1 MKKVALSLITILS
14 TTIIFSQN
22 IKVQVLHNYTPNEII
37 VKLKDDTNMGI
48 VYRSRAK
55 GTSQSTSQKDIG
67 ALLGISDKVESTE
80 ILFSEEFVEKS
91 IELKRDRQLRQARL
105 QNSNP
110 NALVVST
117 EPEYASLKNIYR
129 IKLNEEVLNIQGLAA
144 DLASKENVEYAEPN
158 YIFSVNDFTIDS
170 EIIYDEELSAF
181 EEDVTLNDPLYSQ
194 QSNITQAN
202 IDDVWDAYGTGDGS
216 QIVAV
221 LDTGVDYTHPDLEDN
236 IWINTAELNG
246 VEGYDDDGNG
256 YVDDIRG
263 WDFINLDNA
272 PLDDN
277 MHGTHVAGIIGAVGN
292 NGIGISGAV
301 WNVKLMPIKVFQSN
315 GTGNSATIASGV
327 EYATNNGATI
337 QNMSFGSYAESF
349 TLKAALETAY
359 ATSVLVGAAGNDA
372 ICIGPG
378 LCPNFRPSAPLYPGA
393 YTYVLGVEDSNGAYD
408 NYDQDGPIF
417 SKYYNFLNYEVKA
430 AGSAIMS
437 TVPGG
442 GYRALTGTS
451 MATPLVAG
459 AVALYNVQK
468 PDDSKE
474 LLFGNLI
481 NTSGSGI
488 DIKAAIDVTPT
499 PLLKVLGADT
509 SDVIEGQNGNGYL
522 EPGETINFL
531 PTIKNYWGPSEDV
544 RIGIEFWEFEDQTK
558 AEILTSEAQIGSIS
572 AYANLKKTDSP
583 LQIKLSDNVAND
595 VNVQFKVSVWLGE
608 NQEHL
613 SSTKVVITTTNAVIL
628 PGYIES
634 DLTLTSD
641 KSYIFENNLVLT
653 NSSTLTIEKGTKI
666 DLLNNKIV
674 VDNDG
679 SKIIANGDKDNFIT
693 IYSSS
698 GNWNGIEDS
707 NTLSQYSFIKISNLN
722 FEETSIRITDSEIF
736 DSFYN
741 YSDHFFEKSESL
753 SLVIRDS
760 YVEGG
765 ISYPNGISKSQEG
778 LLMND
783 IKIRHLWHTLTSF
796 GTLYGTDRGALTNLT
811 NASILNFYCNEGG
824 DLTGPNHTILT
835 ANDAIGT
842 QTLGSIYFGTSSG
855 DIFSTKTKHFYN
867 SNETIGKIDFNSL
880 TSTPSEIPHGHVW
893 KVLVNG
899 KDAQDEYD
907 EMDPVGVG
915 THEFKVYFNREM
927 DTSVD
932 PTISY
937 GVREPYVQKQ
947 ITEAGTWSEDGKI
960 YTVSHDINIGDAD
973 GINRIRVEGARDLD
987 NFYIPVEDYR
997 FNFLLQSAGSAST
1010 GFAAT
1015 PGLGEIDL
1023 SWEAPSG
1030 DLVDDTLGYNMYRY
1044 VSDGEGGFTDPVK
1057 VNENLITDVTFKDFD
1072 VVRDTQ
1078 YFYKYKILRTSF
1090 EETDYSN
1097 AVSASLLTA
1106 ALGDSNGDV
1115 AVNVL
1120 DVVNTVNY
1128 ILGTN
1133 PTPFI
1138 DYATDVNNDSA
1149 INVLDI
1155 VAIVDLILNA
1165 STSNVRVGGA
1175 PINYYPNKAKE
1186 KAKLYWDGKDL
1197 IIDTPKAIAGLQLAY
1212 NTAQNYEL
1220 GAILQ
1225 GFESLSFTQDDQQ
1238 RLMLYNMSQ
1247 SGIPSGKHVLLSLT
1261 SGEPFEVI
1269 NAIAGEVNGT
1279 PITLSY
1285 NEKDM
1290 EEVMDAPYQPE
1301 ELQIASYSPNP
1312 TYGEVQVKY
1321 YLPKAMSE
1329 LAILIYDAQGNL
1341 ILNHNQLENSPGY
1354 HLTSFDVSKNK
1365 SGIYFMII
1373 TGYNQDARRYID
1385 QAKIILK

>member
-1 MKKVALSLITILS
+1 MKKVFLSLVLILS
-14 TTIIFSQN
+14 TSVTFSQN
-22 IKVQVLHNYTPNEII
+22 VKVQALNNYAPNEII

-55 GTSQSTSQKDIG
+55 GISQSTSQKDIS

-80 ILFSEEFVEKS
+80 VLFSEEFVEKS
-91 IELKRDRQLRQARL
+91 IQLKRERQLRQARL

-129 IKLNEEVLNIQGLAA
+129 IKLKEDVLNIQGLAA
-144 DLASKENVEYAEPN
+144 DLASRENVEYAEPN

-181 EEDVTLNDPLYSQ
+181 EEEVTLNDPLYSQ

-202 IDDVWDAYGTGDGS
+202 IDDVWDAYGTGNGS
-216 QIVAV
+216 QIVAI

-337 QNMSFGSYAESF
+337 QNMSFGSYAESS

-359 ATSVLVGAAGNDA
+359 DTSVLVAAAGNNKV
-372 ICIGPG
+372 CIGPG
-378 LCPNFRPSAPLYPGA
+378 IGCAPMYPGA
-393 YTYVLGVEDSNGAYD
+393 YTYVLGVEDSNGDYD

-417 SKYYNFLNYEVKA
+417 SRYSNFLNYEVKA

-437 TVPGG
+437 TVPEG

-459 AVALYNVQK
+459 AVALYNQQK
-468 PDDSKE
+468 PNDSKE

-499 PLLKVLGADT
+499 PLLKVLGADA
-509 SDVIEGQNGNGYL
+509 SDVIEGQNGNEFL
-522 EPGETINFL
+522 EPGETINII
-531 PTIKNYWGPSEDV
+531 PTIKNYWGPTDDV
-544 RIGIEFWEFEDQTK
+544 RIGIGFWEFEDETK
-558 AEILTSEAQIGSIS
+558 AEILISEAQIGSIS
-572 AYANLKKTDSP
+572 AYGNLKQPDSP
-583 LQIKLSDNVAND
+583 LQIKLAENIADEV
-595 VNVQFKVSVWLGE
+595 VIKFELQVWSGE
-608 NQEHL
+608 NQEYLTSHEL
-613 SSTKVVITTTNAVIL
+613 QIKVTNAIIL
-628 PGYIES
+628 DGYVEE
-634 DLTLTSD
+634 DMVLT
-641 KSYIFENNLVLT
+641 KENRYIFEKNLVLT
-653 NSSTLTIEKGTKI
+653 NSSTLTILPGVKI
-666 DLLNNKIV
+666 DMKDNRIT
-674 VDNDG
+674 VDSDG
-679 SKIIANGDKDNFIT
+679 SKVIANGNKDNFIE
-693 IYSSS
+693 IYSST
-698 GNWNGIEDS
+698 GLWNGIQDNS
-707 NTLSQYSFIKISNLN
+707 NRLSEYSFLSIKNIDISDNYLFWITN
-722 FEETSIRITDSEIF
+722 SVIIDSHDQHGRISSVQLTKSNVISTYTPWGAIKWNPLSSVNEGVV
-736 DSFYN
+736 
-741 YSDHFFEKSESL
+741 YS
-753 SLVIRDS
+753 
-760 YVEGG
+760 
-765 ISYPNGISKSQEG
+765 
-778 LLMND
+778 
-783 IKIRHLWHTLTSF
+783 KIRPWSIIFQDSHNYLAEIPQANFNNLINSSY
-796 GTLYGTDRGALTNLT
+796 LELIGAPYSVNRPLLV
-811 NASILNFYCNEGG
+811 AP
-824 DLTGPNHTILT
+824 DV
-835 ANDAIGT
+835 IGT
-842 QTLGSIYFGTSSG
+842 QDLSGSIYFGTSSES
-855 DIFSTKTKHFYN
+855 ILSKWSKHFYN
-867 SNETIGKIDFNSL
+867 SDATIGKIDF
-880 TSTPSEIPHGHVW
+880 TSMTKEPSDVPHGHVW

-899 KDAQDEYD
+899 KDALDEYD
-907 EMDPVGVG
+907 EMDPIGVG
-915 THEFKVYFNREM
+915 THEFKVYFNRAM

-960 YTVSHDINIGDAD
+960 YTVSHDINIGAAD
-973 GINRIRVEGARDLD
+973 GINRIRVEGAKDLD

-1030 DLVDDTLGYNMYRY
+1030 DLVHDVLGYNMYRY

-1106 ALGDSNGDV
+1106 ALGDSNGDA

-1175 PINYYPNKAKE
+1175 PINYYPNKAKA

-1220 GAILQ
+1220 GALLQ

-1247 SGIPSGKHVLLSLT
+1247 NVIPSGKHVLLSLT

-1285 NEKDM
+1285 NENDM

-1321 YLPKAMSE
+1321 YLPKAMSG

-1354 HLTSFDVSKNK
+1354 HLTSFDLSKNK

>member
-1 MKKVALSLITILS
+1 MKKIVFALVFTLTTSVA
-14 TTIIFSQN
+14 FSQN
-22 IKVQVLHNYTPNEII
+22 VKVQALNNYAPNEII

-48 VYRSRAK
+48 VYRSRVK
-55 GTSQSTSQKDIG
+55 GVSQSTSQKDIG
-67 ALLGISDKVESTE
+67 ALLGISDKVESSE
-80 ILFSEEFVEKS
+80 VLFSEEFVEKS
-91 IELKRDRQLRQARL
+91 IQLKRERMQRQARL
-105 QNSNP
+105 QSTNP
-110 NALVVST
+110 NAVVVST

-129 IKLNEEVLNIQGLAA
+129 IKLKEEVLNIPGLAT
-144 DLASKENVEYAEPN
+144 DLASKENVEFAEPN

-170 EIIYDEELSAF
+170 EIIYDDELSTF
-181 EEDVTLNDPLYSQ
+181 EEEVTLNDPLYAQ

-236 IWINTAELNG
+236 IWINEAELNG

-263 WDFINLDNA
+263 WDFINVDNA

-301 WNVKLMPIKVFQSN
+301 WDVQLMPIKVFQSN

-337 QNMSFGSYAESF
+337 QNMSFGSYAESS

-359 ATSVLVGAAGNDA
+359 ATSVLVGAAGNRK

-378 LCPNFRPSAPLYPGA
+378 LCPDKSRSAPSYPGA
-393 YTYVLGVEDSNGAYD
+393 YTYVLGVEDSNGEYD

-417 SKYYNFLNYEVKA
+417 SGYSNYLNYEVQA
-430 AGSAIMS
+430 AGSSIMS

-459 AVALYNVQK
+459 AIALYNERK

-481 NTSGSGI
+481 NTSGGGI
-488 DIKAAIDVTPT
+488 DLKAAIEITPT
-499 PLLKVLGADT
+499 PILKVLGADT
-509 SDVIEGQNGNGYL
+509 NDIVEGQNGNEFL
-522 EPGETINFL
+522 EPGETINII

-544 RIGIEFWEFEDQTK
+544 RIGIEFWAFEDETK
-558 AEILTSEAQIGSIS
+558 AEILTSEAQIGSIT
-572 AYANLKKTDSP
+572 AYANLQQPDSP
-583 LQIKLSDNVAND
+583 LQIKLADNIANN
-595 VNVQFKVSVWLGE
+595 VNIQFKVSVWSGE
-608 NQEHL
+608 NQEYL
-613 SSTKVVITTTNAVIL
+613 SSTKVTINVKNSVLLYGNYNEEVVLYADKEYLVSDNLIFYGNGVLRIN
-628 PGYIES
+628 PGVKLIIS
-634 DLTLTSD
+634 DNKKLNFL
-641 KSYIFENNLVLT
+641 ENSRLVAQ
-653 NSSTLTIEKGTKI
+653 GTKDSLIYFAQENVSWNGMVLEGSRSLLDFVHISGI
-666 DLLNNKIV
+666 DALQANGQSPFGNSGMFDLSNAILTGNYCYYLLNPAYNVPSVTSINV
-674 VDNDG
+674 VDNFIG
-679 SKIIANGDKDNFIT
+679 TFMLSNPYFKMISKSNLITNQSPFIGA
-693 IYSSS
+693 IYLYDQEVTQ
-698 GNWNGIEDS
+698 NRKLNA
-707 NTLSQYSFIKISNLN
+707 ISNLRKN
-722 FEETSIRITDSEIF
+722 SNVSNVTAGGVGVINGLDLYLGSS
-736 DSFYN
+736 
-741 YSDHFFEKSESL
+741 SL
-753 SLVIRDS
+753 EVIS
-760 YVEGG
+760 
-765 ISYPNGISKSQEG
+765 SQI
-778 LLMND
+778 D
-783 IKIRHLWHTLTSF
+783 DAS
-796 GTLYGTDRGALTNLT
+796 TN
-811 NASILNFYCNEGG
+811 G
-824 DLTGPNHTILT
+824 DLSAFVNKDLI
-835 ANDAIGT
+835 
-842 QTLGSIYFGTSSG
+842 SM
-855 DIFSTKTKHFYN
+855 
-867 SNETIGKIDFNSL
+867 
-880 TSTPSEIPHGHVW
+880 IPYEEAHGIVW

-907 EMDPVGVG
+907 QMDPIGVG
-915 THEFKVYFNREM
+915 THEFKVYFNRTM
-927 DTSVD
+927 DTSVN

-947 ITEAGTWSEDGKI
+947 ITETGTWSEDGKI
-960 YTVSHDINIGDAD
+960 YTVNHEVNIGAAD

-997 FNFLLQSAGSAST
+997 FNMLVQSAGSAST

-1023 SWEAPSG
+1023 LWEAPSG
-1030 DLVDDTLGYNMYRY
+1030 DLLDDLLGYNMYRY

-1106 ALGDSNGDV
+1106 ALGDSNGDA

-1175 PINYYPNKAKE
+1175 PINYYPNKAKA

-1212 NTAQNYEL
+1212 NKAQSYEL

-1247 SGIPSGKHVLLSLT
+1247 NVIPSGKHILLSLT
-1261 SGEPFEVI
+1261 SGEPFDVI

-1285 NEKDM
+1285 NENDM

-1321 YLPKAMSE
+1321 YLPKAMSG

-1354 HLTSFDVSKNK
+1354 HLTSFDLSKNK

>member
-1 MKKVALSLITILS
+1 MKKIVLALVLTLATSA
-14 TTIIFSQN
+14 IFAQN
-22 IKVQVLHNYTPNEII
+22 VKVQALNNYAPNEII

-48 VYRSRAK
+48 VYRSRVK
-55 GTSQSTSQKDIG
+55 GVSQSTSQKDIG
-67 ALLGISDKVESTE
+67 ALLGISDKVESSE
-80 ILFSEEFVEKS
+80 VLFSEEFVEKS
-91 IELKRDRQLRQARL
+91 IQLKRERMQRQARL
-105 QNSNP
+105 QSTNP
-110 NALVVST
+110 NAVVVST

-129 IKLNEEVLNIQGLAA
+129 IKLKEEVLNIPGLAA
-144 DLASKENVEYAEPN
+144 DLASKENVEFAEPN

-170 EIIYDEELSAF
+170 EIIYDDEFSVF
-181 EEDVTLNDPLYSQ
+181 EEEVTLNDPLYSQ
-194 QSNITQAN
+194 QFNITQAN

-236 IWINTAELNG
+236 IWINEAELNG

-256 YVDDIRG
+256 YIDDIRG

-301 WNVKLMPIKVFQSN
+301 WDVQLMPIKVFQSN

-359 ATSVLVGAAGNDA
+359 ANSVLVGAAGNEKT
-372 ICIGPG
+372 CIGPG
-378 LCPNFRPSAPLYPGA
+378 LCPDKRRPAPSYPGA
-393 YTYVLGVEDSNGAYD
+393 YTYVLGVEDSNGLYD

-417 SKYYNFLNYEVKA
+417 SRYSNFLNYEVQA
-430 AGSAIMS
+430 AGSGIMS

-459 AVALYNVQK
+459 AIALYNQQK

-488 DIKAAIDVTPT
+488 DIKAAIEITPT
-499 PLLKVLGADT
+499 PILKVLGADT
-509 SDVIEGQNGNGYL
+509 NDIVEGQNGNEFL
-522 EPGETINFL
+522 EPGETINII

-544 RIGIEFWEFEDQTK
+544 RIGIEFWEFEDETK

-572 AYANLKKTDSP
+572 AYANLQQPDSP
-583 LQIKLSDNVAND
+583 LQIKLANNIANNVNI
-595 VNVQFKVSVWLGE
+595 QFKISVWSGE
-608 NQEHL
+608 NQEYL
-613 SSTKVVITTTNAVIL
+613 SSTKVTINVKNSVLLYGVKNDTLV
-628 PGYIES
+628 
-634 DLTLTSD
+634 LTSD
-641 KSYIFENNLVLT
+641 KEYLVSDNLALTSNAFYTVNPGVIIKVSDGKSISVRDRAKMIFQ
-653 NSSTLTIEKGTKI
+653 
-666 DLLNNKIV
+666 
-674 VDNDG
+674 G
-679 SKIIANGDKDNFIT
+679 SKDAFIT
-693 IYSSS
+693 IQPENDNMGGIIASGTSTLLMDYCIIEGSSGVERVITGSGRDTISNSILRYNRNFQAAKDITFIKSDLRDNIFARVSTQWDNKFINTNITRNKDLYPWQYSGMSFWSDSYDGFIDLNNILNNQTSLSVPEPVTVIVDNNYLGSSS
-698 GNWNGIEDS
+698 EIIVRDNVKDFLNNAESKGIFD
-707 NTLSQYSFIKISNLN
+707 FSNLRTIPY
-722 FEETSIRITDSEIF
+722 EEA
-736 DSFYN
+736 
-741 YSDHFFEKSESL
+741 H
-753 SLVIRDS
+753 
-760 YVEGG
+760 G
-765 ISYPNGISKSQEG
+765 I
-778 LLMND
+778 
-783 IKIRHLWHTLTSF
+783 
-796 GTLYGTDRGALTNLT
+796 
-811 NASILNFYCNEGG
+811 
-824 DLTGPNHTILT
+824 
-835 ANDAIGT
+835 
-842 QTLGSIYFGTSSG
+842 
-855 DIFSTKTKHFYN
+855 
-867 SNETIGKIDFNSL
+867 
-880 TSTPSEIPHGHVW
+880 VW

-907 EMDPVGVG
+907 QMDPIGVG

-927 DTSVD
+927 DTSVP

-947 ITEAGTWSEDGKI
+947 IAETGTWSEDGKI
-960 YTVSHDINIGDAD
+960 YTVNHEVNIGAAD
-973 GINRIRVEGARDLD
+973 GINRIRVEGAKDLD
-987 NFYIPVEDYR
+987 NFYIPVEDHR
-997 FNFLLQSAGSAST
+997 FNMLVQSAGSAST

-1030 DLVDDTLGYNMYRY
+1030 DLLDDLLGYNMYRY

-1057 VNENLITDVTFKDFD
+1057 VNENLITDVSFKDFD

-1106 ALGDSNGDV
+1106 ALGDSNGDA
-1115 AVNVL
+1115 AVDVL

-1165 STSNVRVGGA
+1165 STSNIRVGGA
-1175 PINYYPNKAKE
+1175 PINYYPNKAKA

-1247 SGIPSGKHVLLSLT
+1247 NVIPSGKHVLLSLT
-1261 SGEPFEVI
+1261 SGEPFDVI

-1285 NEKDM
+1285 NENDM

-1321 YLPKAMSE
+1321 YLPKAMSG

-1354 HLTSFDVSKNK
+1354 HLTSFDLSKNK